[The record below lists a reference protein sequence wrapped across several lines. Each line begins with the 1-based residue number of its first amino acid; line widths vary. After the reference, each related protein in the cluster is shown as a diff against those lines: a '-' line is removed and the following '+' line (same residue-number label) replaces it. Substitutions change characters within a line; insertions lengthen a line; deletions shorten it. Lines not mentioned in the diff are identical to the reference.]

1 MLREEAAKL
10 LMMMQGA
17 YPNYKPLDKTVTVN
31 TYEGSLPCTRG
42 GYSGRKSVLG
52 GSW

>member
-31 TYEGSLPCTRG
+31 TCIRTWEVG
-42 GYSGRKSVLG
+42 K
-52 GSW
+52 WNEE